1 MVVNLDRKDIKV
13 SFPLKNILA
22 QVVYYLSDKK
32 DSAQQRPQQ
41 GSMTP
46 DGVAVVAT
54 SKSAG

>member
-1 MVVNLDRKDIKV
+1 MVNLDRKNIKV

-22 QVVYYLSDKK
+22 QAIYYLSDKK